1 MSEALARIG
10 FGQVMHSRLRP
21 ARHRFVYPVYFFLLP
36 LSRLEETGS
45 ALFSIDR
52 FNVFSFRFADHG
64 ARDGSHPLPWIRR
77 QLANAGLPADGEV
90 WLQTFPRVLGINF
103 NPVSFW
109 FCHDRGGE
117 LVAILAEV
125 SNTFGERHHYLL
137 AHGDGSPLA
146 NGEVLSR
153 RKVFHVSP
161 FNEVVGGYRFRFER
175 RNGAG
180 ALPDSPPLLPQRPP
194 QLLPQLLPQPGERLL
209 ARIDYADGEGDLLL
223 TAISGRVAPLDGST
237 LLRAFFAYPW
247 QSLGVLVRIHWQA
260 LLLWKKRVPF
270 FRKPEPPL
278 EETTR

>member
-1 MSEALARIG
+1 VSEAVARIG

-21 ARHRFVYPVYFFLLP
+21 AQHRFVYPVYFFLLP
-36 LSRLEETGS
+36 LSRLEEAGG

-77 QLANAGLPADGEV
+77 QLADAGLPADGEV

-109 FCHDRGGE
+109 FCHERDGE

-137 AHGDGSPLA
+137 AHPDASPLG

-161 FNEVVGGYRFRFER
+161 FNEVLGGYRFRFER
-175 RNGAG
+175 RSVGG
-180 ALPDSPPLLPQRPP
+180 ALPASPPVAPE
-194 QLLPQLLPQPGERLL
+194 PGERLL
-209 ARIDYADGEGDLLL
+209 ARIDYADGAGDLLL
-223 TAISGRVAPLDGST
+223 TAVSGRVALLDGRA

-247 QSLGVLVRIHWQA
+247 QSLGVLARIHWQA

-278 EETTR
+278 EEMTR